1 MEKLV
6 GSPYGNYVVQKALAV
21 TEHELVP
28 ELACL
33 VRPYVGRLGGRAAS
47 RKLRKMVEHRGDDV
61 TEPVSP
67 IPMVLEDL
75 GMTTAEAAAS
85 EHGSRLLQQ
94 VN

>member
-47 RKLRKMVEHRGDDV
+47 RKLRKMIG
-61 TEPVSP
+61 
-67 IPMVLEDL
+67 
-75 GMTTAEAAAS
+75 
-85 EHGSRLLQQ
+85 HGSDHPLAPRNGSSDNKKSSREVQPHNSLCICTDKLRTKQ
-94 VN
+94 